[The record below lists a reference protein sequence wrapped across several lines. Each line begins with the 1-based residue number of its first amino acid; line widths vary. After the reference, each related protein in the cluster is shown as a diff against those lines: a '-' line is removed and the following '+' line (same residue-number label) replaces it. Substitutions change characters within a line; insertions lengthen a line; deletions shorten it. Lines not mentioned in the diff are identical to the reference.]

1 MIRAGAV
8 AGAVVFAACFPCQ
21 AMGDLQKKA
30 QESADLA
37 VRDGLQGALQ
47 FCVFKDGKCIVD
59 VCAGTMTTNAGAA
72 QVDRRTLF
80 PIFSTEKPLLATAV
94 HRSVECGK
102 LDYDRPVSDYWPEF
116 RGGGKERL
124 TVRLMLGYRSGL
136 PDGRPGTGFDHE
148 SIVAMADWNAMLDWY
163 ASCIPEIE
171 PGTKQR
177 YMPKSYGW
185 ALGGLLEKAWK
196 RPINELLEELVLKPC
211 GIADEFFFVCGDREI
226 RRLATVYNS
235 SAFETMNDDVAR
247 RSMLPSSWA
256 VSSARGIA
264 MFYNRLCGF
273 DGKPPLVSRETLEK
287 ALQPCRH
294 SSDPVPDAEEL
305 KKWHMIF
312 GMGYGLWGDADDMS
326 RVFGHGGVGG
336 SEGLCDRSQR
346 LAVGYTCNFDNAP
359 PKLREAFYSLVGIR
373 WRYWKDD
380 VNIQD
385 LQMES
390 KNRE

>member
-30 QESADLA
+30 QEIADLA